1 VELKQII
8 TKLTYRIEEKPE
20 GGFIAHAS
28 DATLPA
34 LEAPTRTEL
43 QQKIQANI
51 SAALAAQFPGLKLPT
66 ENEQLKFDFHI
77 EAKPGGGFIIRSHDP
92 DAATVEG
99 ASHEEIEHPVA
110 EKLANTLGKYIFP
123 ELSQA
128 ISQALAKQGGSGDI
142 KVFVNRKTFSV
153 GAGSKTARFGNSQN
167 AQLDAPIQVS
177 EANRI
182 LSPPDNS
189 PITPEDSNSSKV
201 FRFLLALLVVI
212 AILYFYLH
220 H

>member
-182 LSPPDNS
+182 LSPPDNL
-189 PITPEDSNSSKV
+189 PITPEDSNGSKV